1 MFQNIFSFNILK
13 LYFYS
18 GLCGLLSDFFWK
30 NMVVVKSETT
40 WSLPTSPSF
49 HLPRKKSSSIDN
61 VDLNKFSAS
70 LYIVLFFSNILI
82 SYDLRFSIFLITQMY
97 IKWCL
102 WNNPIFWLLS
112 LRNMCDLNMGQLW
125 SLYLSSSV
133 IDLFIYLFL
142 FHHCEALK
150 PFLCAVIWT
159 FNCT

>member
-1 MFQNIFSFNILK
+1 MFLLRILWAFVWF
-13 LYFYS
+13 LLEEYD
-18 GLCGLLSDFFWK
+18 CGEVRDYL
-30 NMVVVKSETT
+30 E
-40 WSLPTSPSF
+40 PASPPF

-70 LYIVLFFSNILI
+70 LYIVLFISNILI
-82 SYDLRFSIFLITQMY
+82 SYDLRFSIFPITQMY
-97 IKWCL
+97 MKWCL
-102 WNNPIFWLLS
+102 WSNPIFWLLS
-112 LRNMCDLNMGQLW
+112 LRNMSDLNVGQLW

-133 IDLFIYLFL
+133 TDLFIYLFL